1 MVHKRQNAGRCGAP
15 LLIML
20 ALFGAGCGGDG
31 SSSSS
36 ADADI
41 GPAPSDRLRT
51 VLTQAGDSGAVV
63 QLVEGDTL
71 RISEST
77 LSFYRRLRFTPA
89 WSVNGEPTRQAHAV
103 HEAIGRAHADG
114 LEPAAYAHDLAE
126 RVLALLQAEDEDG
139 DPAVADSLRGAFLA
153 DLDLVLSEGYMRFAT
168 DIARGTIDPELV
180 GRAWRI
186 PRPDAPTEAVL
197 RSAVRGD
204 PAQIVERMR
213 PTSTQYARLMTGLAK
228 LRQVQQAGG
237 WQALP
242 EGTAVA
248 EGDSSS
254 AVLAVRARLV
264 ASDDPREAALARRG
278 ESRPAVYD
286 RDLHDALRHFQARH
300 ALADDGQLGGA
311 TLQELNHTA
320 EERISEVRLNLD
332 RWRWLPRDLGE
343 LYIMVNIAGF
353 ELEVV
358 ENNRPIEAMN
368 VVVGMPGWT
377 TPVFADTMEHLVV
390 NPYWTPPESI
400 LKDEILPAIARD
412 PGYLERNNFER
423 TSNGTIRQRPGR
435 GNALGDYKFIFPN
448 EDNIY
453 LHDTP
458 ADHLFSRTRRD
469 FSHGCIRVERPA
481 DLARLVLAKSTSHS
495 PASLEGIRATGTEKW
510 IPLKRQ
516 IPVYIVYFTT
526 WAKED
531 GTLRFHHDV
540 YGHDRDLDDVHG
552 EWTDPRADR
561 VAVGAPADR

>member
-1 MVHKRQNAGRCGAP
+1 MVRKRQNAGSCGAP
-15 LLIML
+15 LLIVL
-20 ALFGAGCGGDG
+20 ALFAAGCGGG
-31 SSSSS
+31 GNS
-36 ADADI
+36 ADAEAVR
-41 GPAPSDRLRT
+41 PASDRLRT
-51 VLTQAGDSGAVV
+51 LLTQADDSVVVV

-71 RISEST
+71 RISGPT
-77 LSFYRRLRFTPA
+77 LAFYRRLRFAPT
-89 WSVNGEPTRQAHAV
+89 WSVNGEPSPQALAV

-114 LEPAAYAHDLAE
+114 LEPSAYAHELAE
-126 RVLALLQAEDEDG
+126 RVITLLQAEDEEG
-139 DPAVADSLRGAFLA
+139 DPVVADSLRGDFLA
-153 DLDLVLSEGYMRFAT
+153 DLDLVLSEGYMRYAT

-186 PRPDAPTEAVL
+186 PRPAAPTEAVL

-204 PAQIVERMR
+204 PIQIVDRMR
-213 PTSTQYARLMTGLAK
+213 PTSTQYARLMTGLAR
-228 LRQVQQAGG
+228 LREVQQAGG
-237 WQALP
+237 WLALP
-242 EGTAVA
+242 QDTEVA
-248 EGDSSS
+248 EGDSST
-254 AVLAVRARLV
+254 AVLALRARLA
-264 ASDDPREAALARRG
+264 ASDDSREAALARRG
-278 ESRPAVYD
+278 EARPATLD
-286 RDLHDALRHFQARH
+286 RDLHDALRHFQTRH
-300 ALADDGQLGGA
+300 GLADDGQLGNA
-311 TLQELNHTA
+311 TLQELNHTVD
-320 EERISEVRLNLD
+320 ERISEVRLNLD

-400 LKDEILPAIARD
+400 LKDEILPAMARD

-435 GNALGDYKFIFPN
+435 GNALGDYKFLFPN
-448 EDNIY
+448 DDNIY

-469 FSHGCIRVERPA
+469 FSHGCIRLERPA

-495 PASLEGIRATGTEKW
+495 PASLEAMRATGAEKW
-510 IPLKRQ
+510 VPLKRP
-516 IPVYIVYFTT
+516 IPVYLVYFTT
-526 WAKED
+526 WARED

-540 YGHDRDLDDVHG
+540 YGHDRDLDDIHG
-552 EWTDPRADR
+552 EWMDPRADR
-561 VAVGAPADR
+561 VAVGPAAGR